1 MSCCCSCSCSRSV
14 SASVSVSVGVS
25 VGVSLSVHFSHIWS
39 SKVVWD
45 PRFLHFSLRNVL
57 RATTVCN
64 FPSQLPEV
72 VRRWSV
78 FGILTSKSRHSCV
91 PFLISH
97 LARWLRRFSEP
108 TFQSG
113 GKTLEKTL
121 CFATFLHFRAPA
133 SSFFWLFL
141 FSELVSSAF
150 LFSDSCHLSFSIC
163 PYCRKFW
170 PLNFLRYIYIYISPE
185 KLPSCSP
192 ADLHLRI
199 HVISSIHDEFHLVD
213 WHPRKSHGHRFS
225 ARRPTSKPRGRPYD
239 NPQEI
244 EAVTSHQMLLHKR
257 IKDHASDQLCLK
269 PRETS

>member
-1 MSCCCSCSCSRSV
+1 MCFAPQRCAIFHRN
-14 SASVSVSVGVS
+14 
-25 VGVSLSVHFSHIWS
+25 FQKWS
-39 SKVVWD
+39 DVEV
-45 PRFLHFSLRNVL
+45 FLAFWLPN
-57 RATTVCN
+57 RATAACHFWSLIWPDGSAALASLLFNPGAQNIGKNTVFRDFSTFSRACI
-64 FPSQLPEV
+64 FFLLTLSLLWACVFCLSLLWLLPPLLFHLSILSEV
-72 VRRWSV
+72 
-78 FGILTSKSRHSCV
+78 LTSKL
-91 PFLISH
+91 P
-97 LARWLRRFSEP
+97 
-108 TFQSG
+108 
-113 GKTLEKTL
+113 
-121 CFATFLHFRAPA
+121 
-133 SSFFWLFL
+133 
-141 FSELVSSAF
+141 
-150 LFSDSCHLSFSIC
+150 SI
-163 PYCRKFW
+163 
-170 PLNFLRYIYIYISPE
+170 YIYIYISPE

>member
-1 MSCCCSCSCSRSV
+1 MCFAPQRCAIFHRN
-14 SASVSVSVGVS
+14 
-25 VGVSLSVHFSHIWS
+25 FQKWS
-39 SKVVWD
+39 DVEV
-45 PRFLHFSLRNVL
+45 FLTFWLPN
-57 RATTVCN
+57 RATAACH
-64 FPSQLPEV
+64 F
-72 VRRWSV
+72 WS
-78 FGILTSKSRHSCV
+78 
-91 PFLISH
+91 LIWPDGSAA
-97 LARWLRRFSEP
+97 LASLLFNP
-108 TFQSG
+108 GAQNIG
-113 GKTLEKTL
+113 KTL